1 MANKPAFSAALF
13 KNERK
18 ESETQPDFTGPGS
31 ISRLDAVIIA
41 KAITD
46 GTAQLTDD
54 GQIKV
59 RVAGWRKKSQGG
71 KDYISLSLSLDDYVP
86 GNKPATAAPAASRTS
101 EADLF

>member
-18 ESETQPDFTGPGS
+18 ETETQPDFTGPGS
-31 ISRLDAVIIA
+31 ISHADAAIIA

-86 GNKPATAAPAASRTS
+86 GNKPAAPAASAPS
-101 EADLF
+101 AADLF

>member
-31 ISRLDAVIIA
+31 ISQSDFEAIA
-41 KAITD
+41 KAIID
-46 GTAQLTDD
+46 GNYLLNDD

-86 GNKPATAAPAASRTS
+86 GSKPAAPASSTS
-101 EADLF
+101 APNFF

>member
-1 MANKPAFSAALF
+1 MEKNPGFIASLF

-18 ESETQPDFTGPGS
+18 ESEIQPDFSGPGS
-31 ISRLDAVIIA
+31 ISHADAAIIA
-41 KAITD
+41 KALTD

-86 GNKPATAAPAASRTS
+86 GNKPAAPAASSTS
-101 EADLF
+101 EADFF

>member
-18 ESETQPDFTGPGS
+18 ESEAQPDFTGPGS
-31 ISRLDAVIIA
+31 ISHGDAEIIA
-41 KAITD
+41 KAIID

-86 GNKPATAAPAASRTS
+86 GNKPAAPAASSTS
-101 EADLF
+101 ETDFF